1 MKTEAIIVGT
11 DTKANL
17 TEVELPAVTD
27 TRVRVETL
35 VSGVSCGTES
45 DSASGRARYM
55 PRPFI
60 SGYQAVG
67 QVVETGKAVTGL
79 NQGDLVVTTGGD
91 LWNMANLYGG
101 SHARQSVAE
110 AVALVKLSPAAPS
123 LESSSYS
130 VLAAVA
136 YEGLARMKLEKGKI
150 LGVFGLG
157 MLGQL
162 AGSIG
167 RTLGL
172 RVIGINRAQWKRD
185 LAKKA
190 GFDLVCPPEAEA
202 IKEAV
207 KLLGAE
213 GIQLAFETTGSQEIF
228 DLALQTLGR
237 DGELALE
244 AYYPDKIAVDFDI
257 CHGKNI
263 LIHNPVG
270 FGQWIPEVVRLTETG
285 HLNIDALITHRITPG
300 QITEFYA
307 GLIKN
312 HSNYLGAIIDWR
324 K

>member
-79 NQGDLVVTTGGD
+79 NQGDLVVTTGGG

-110 AVALVKLSPAAPS
+110 AAALVKLSPAAPS

-185 LAKKA
+185 LAKTL
-190 GFDLVCPPEAEA
+190 GFDLVCPPEAAA
-202 IKEAV
+202 IKDAV
-207 KLLGAE
+207 KSLDAE
-213 GIQLAFETTGSQEIF
+213 GIAFAFDTTGSQEIF

-237 DGELALE
+237 GGELILDG
-244 AYYPDKIAVDFDI
+244 YYPEPFSVDFDI
-257 CHGKNI
+257 CHGKDI
-263 LIHNPVG
+263 RIFNPVG
-270 FGQWIPEVVRLTETG
+270 PGRWLPEVVKLIERG
-285 HLNIDALITHRITPG
+285 QLNIDALITHRITPG
-300 QITEFYA
+300 QVTDFYD
-307 GLIKN
+307 GLIKD
-312 HSNYLGAIIDWR
+312 HSGHLGAIIDWR